1 MNNNSKIELF
11 FVVESLSL
19 VILSKK
25 RMKAIVLGASGLVGG
40 ELIHQLVEDQRF
52 EKLYLLSRKTLDFM
66 DSKISN
72 HIVDFDKMDRFPFED
87 QVDTLFIAF
96 GTTLSIAGSKEKQ
109 FQIDVE
115 IPTHVM
121 QLAKDA
127 GVKNCVLV
135 SSMGVSEKS
144 IFFYP
149 RMKAQ
154 LDQLARA
161 IHFEKLVLLK
171 PSMLDGNRKE
181 KRTGEKVG
189 ILIGNLLGKLNVIEN
204 YRPVKIEKVA
214 KCMRSV
220 VFDFPSGNHEV
231 NSKEIQTYT

>member
-1 MNNNSKIELF
+1 MNNDSKIELF
-11 FVVESLSL
+11 FIVVSLSRL
-19 VILSKK
+19 ILSKK
-25 RMKAIVLGASGLVGG
+25 RMKAIVLGASGLVGS
-40 ELIHQLVEDQRF
+40 ELVRQLVEDQRF
-52 EKLYLLSRKTLDFM
+52 EKMYLLSRKSLDFK
-66 DSKISN
+66 DAKILN
-72 HIVDFDKMDRFPFED
+72 YTVDFDNLDLFPFED

-96 GTTLSIAGSKEKQ
+96 GTTLAIAGSKEKQ

-115 IPTHVM
+115 IPTHIM

-154 LDQLARA
+154 LDQRARA
-161 IHFEKLVLLK
+161 MQFDKLILLK

-189 ILIGNLLGKLNVIEN
+189 IIIGNLLGKTNLIEN

-220 VFDFPSGNHEV
+220 VFDFPSGKHEV
-231 NSKEIQTYT
+231 NSKEIQTYS